1 MWLMHH
7 LQEFMKGLLCA
18 TCLLRACTSVA
29 LSDPDQHSPV
39 MESVGLRVGHLPVF
53 LMGLGRDTRS
63 GGEASWGPGW
73 IRGFCS
79 PWEPHR
85 SVLPSW

>member
-39 MESVGLRVGHLPVF
+39 MESVGLRVGHSFACIPD
-53 LMGLGRDTRS
+53 GS
-63 GGEASWGPGW
+63 GEGHEE
-73 IRGFCS
+73 RG
-79 PWEPHR
+79 
-85 SVLPSW
+85 